1 MSCCRVSADAVF
13 FRNGECVRIHA
24 YICLPYGENRLFL
37 MYQADEEKSMDTR
50 VAVISMIIEEADAV
64 RDVNELLHEMR
75 DMIIGRMGIPYREK
89 NISVITV
96 ALDAPQQKI
105 SALSGRL
112 GQLRGVSVKTAYA
125 SLGGGKAC

>member
-1 MSCCRVSADAVF
+1 MHTYAFNMEKTS
-13 FRNGECVRIHA
+13 
-24 YICLPYGENRLFL
+24 LFPK
-37 MYQADEEKSMDTR
+37 YQADEENIMDTR

-75 DMIIGRMGIPYREK
+75 DVIIGRMGIPYREK
-89 NISVITV
+89 NINVITV

>member
-1 MSCCRVSADAVF
+1 MHTYAFNMEKTS
-13 FRNGECVRIHA
+13 
-24 YICLPYGENRLFL
+24 LFPK
-37 MYQADEEKSMDTR
+37 YQADEENIMDTR

-75 DMIIGRMGIPYREK
+75 DVIIGRMGIPYREK
-89 NISVITV
+89 NINVITV

-105 SALSGRL
+105 SAISGRL